1 MRRRMA
7 LMALFRL
14 LRPGTPGLGQR
25 LSAIPRMIL
34 ATLRREYD
42 GAARLGMIAL
52 SVLYLLSPLDFVADA
67 VFLIVGVI
75 GDAALITW
83 VAGALMDET
92 ERFLE
97 WERRQERVGNRT
109 RPTGRVT
116 RRGAIG
122 NSY

>member
-25 LSAIPRMIL
+25 LSGMIL

-97 WERRQERVGNRT
+97 WERRQERIGNPART
-109 RPTGRVT
+109 T
-116 RRGAIG
+116 RRATRYGAVG

>member
-1 MRRRMA
+1 MA

-14 LRPGTPGLGQR
+14 LRPGTPGIGER
-25 LSAIPRMIL
+25 LSAVPRMIR
-34 ATLRREYD
+34 ATVRREYD
-42 GAARLGMIAL
+42 GAGRLGMIAL
-52 SVLYLLSPLDFVADA
+52 SILYLFSPLDFVADA

-83 VAGALMDET
+83 VVGALMDET

-97 WERRQERVGNRT
+97 WERRQQPVGNRNRAT
-109 RPTGRVT
+109 RRVT
-116 RRGAIG
+116 RRSAVG